1 MIVFAIGLTGLAG
14 LGAFYVV
21 LSQLYYI
28 CQPSEV
34 LILAGL
40 RRRTGSGR
48 AVGYRTVRGGSAI
61 RIPVLEE
68 VMRLDLSNMIID
80 LKVDNAYSKGGIPL
94 NVAGVANIKICGEE
108 PGIHNAIERLIGK
121 SQDQIRHIA
130 KETLEGNLRGVMASL
145 TPEQLNEDKVTFA
158 RTLLEE
164 AEDDLQRLG
173 LVLDTLQIQNISD
186 DVRYLDSIGRK
197 QLVEL
202 QRDSR
207 IAEAEAASQSAVK
220 QAENK
225 RITSLR
231 RLDKELAIATANSE
245 KRIKDALTR
254 RDAVVAEVEA
264 EVGAELAR
272 AEAELPVQEE
282 RIKQVIQQLE
292 ADVIAPAESQ
302 CQTMVAEAKGQAA
315 TIVEQGRSQAEGLR
329 ELVQSLKRSGD
340 DAKRLFLLQKL
351 EPLLTMLSGT
361 VGEIEVEEVTL
372 IGERQGQVNLSLA
385 TLLKQLQDSTGIR
398 LMQGAER
405 NTEPSSQE
413 LPAPPPP
420 RPPAAGERR
429 WGRDSGR

>member
-1 MIVFAIGLTGLAG
+1 MFFAVGITGAAG
-14 LGAFYVV
+14 IWAFVV
-21 LSQLYYI
+21 MLRQLYFI

-34 LILAGL
+34 LIFAGL
-40 RRRTGSGR
+40 RRTTGSGQR
-48 AVGYRTVRGGSAI
+48 VGYRTVRGGSSL

-80 LKVDNAYSKGGIPL
+80 LRVDNAYSRGGIPL
-94 NVAGVANIKICGEE
+94 NVSGVANIKISGDE

-121 SQDQIRHIA
+121 SQDEIRHIA

-164 AEDDLQRLG
+164 AEDDLQKLG

-202 QRDSR
+202 KRDSR
-207 IAEAEAASQSAVK
+207 IAEAEASSQSEVK
-220 QAENK
+220 KAENQ
-225 RITSLR
+225 RITALR
-231 RLDKELAIATANSE
+231 RLDKELAVATAE
-245 KRIKDALTR
+245 AQKRMQDAITG

-264 EVGAELAR
+264 KVGAELAR
-272 AEAELPVQEE
+272 AEAEVPVQEE
-282 RIKQVIQQLE
+282 RIKQVMQQLE
-292 ADVIAPAESQ
+292 ADVIAPAESES
-302 CQTMVAEAKGQAA
+302 QTMMADAKGEAA

-329 ELVQSLKRSGD
+329 DLVESLRRSGD

-351 EPLLTMLSGT
+351 EPLLKMLSDT
-361 VGEIEVEEVTL
+361 VQPVEVEDVTL
-372 IGERQGQVNLSLA
+372 IGEREGQVNLSLA

-398 LMQGAER
+398 LLQNDSE
-405 NTEPSSQE
+405 SSN
-413 LPAPPPP
+413 
-420 RPPAAGERR
+420 G
-429 WGRDSGR
+429 S